1 MLYVSTRNNRDAF
14 TAAHAFQKDAA
25 SDGGR
30 FVPFRIPEISR
41 EEILS
46 LGEKSFGQIASRMLN
61 LFYGSKLLPWDVD
74 FAIGR
79 NPVRSVS
86 MSHRL
91 IIGEIWHNLDRDLI
105 PMVNRLNGLAMGN
118 DNAIVSPWGQIAL
131 RITILFGLMGEL
143 RRNGTVEPSD
153 EIDIALPCGSFD
165 WIMAAWYAKKM
176 GLPIG
181 TIICACNDNGA
192 GWDLLHQG
200 QLHTDAVAKQTNTP
214 LSDFAVPEG
223 IECLIHGTL
232 GTEEAVRFAQKSVK
246 GRLYTLTEEQLLSLR
261 DGMYSAVISC
271 SRVSANILSLFRT
284 GNYIASPYTALA
296 YSGLMDYR
304 ARTGES
310 RTALLL
316 GPHSPEHDADTVADA
331 LGITVE
337 QLAEKMR

>member
-1 MLYVSTRNNRDAF
+1 MLYVSTRNHRDAF
-14 TAAHAFQKDAA
+14 TAAHAFQKNTAT
-25 SDGGR
+25 DGGR
-30 FVPFRIPEISR
+30 FVPFRVPEIPGD
-41 EEILS
+41 EILA

-61 LFYGSKLLPWDVD
+61 LFYGCKLLPWDVD
-74 FAIGR
+74 FAVGR
-79 NPVRSVS
+79 NPVRSIS

-91 IIGEIWHNLDRDLI
+91 IIGEVWLNLDRDLE
-105 PMVNRLNGLAMGN
+105 PMLNRLNRLAMSQE
-118 DNAIVSPWGQIAL
+118 DATISAWGHIAL

-143 RRNGTVEPSD
+143 SRNGSVDLREQT
-153 EIDIALPCGSFD
+153 DIALPCGNFE

-200 QLHTDAVAKQTNTP
+200 QLHTDAVVKQTNTP
-214 LSDFAVPEG
+214 LADFAVPEG
-223 IECLIHGTL
+223 MECLIHGVL
-232 GTEEAVRFAQKSVK
+232 GTDEVLRFAEKNAK
-246 GRLYTLTEEQLLSLR
+246 GRLYSLDEAQLSALR
-261 DGMYSAVISC
+261 EGMYSAVISS
-271 SRVSANILSLFRT
+271 SRVSANILSLYRT

-310 RTALLL
+310 RTTLLL
-316 GPHSPEHDADTVADA
+316 GPHSPEHDADTVSEA
-331 LGITVE
+331 LGITVD